1 MDATRLDSTRLC
13 QVGRLKSL
21 VQTLSFLKPVWSWY
35 LAMRPDDV
43 EFGPFR
49 LHLARRELSR
59 DGTPVQLGGR
69 ALDILLVL
77 AAAKGEVVT
86 KDQLI
91 AQVWSGAVVDENNIQ
106 VHVSALR
113 KALDDGGGA
122 QRYVRTVQGRG
133 YRLVG
138 ARDRAPESD
147 SVQHVLPIPDKPS
160 IAVLPFANLSNDP
173 QQEYF
178 ADGMVEDITV
188 GLSRMRWLLVIARN
202 SSFTYKGRAVDVK
215 QVGRDLGVRYV
226 LEGSVRKA
234 ANRVRI
240 TAQLIDAGNG
250 VHLWADRFEG
260 ALKDIFDLQ
269 DRVAGNVVS
278 AIAPKLEQSEI
289 ARAKSKP
296 TADLDAY
303 DYFLRGKASLYS
315 WTTEG
320 IDEALRLFYRAI
332 EFDAE
337 FGSAYGMAAW
347 CYTRRMANGRPH
359 SAQEIAE
366 TARVARRAVDLANDD
381 AVTLCTA
388 GYALARV
395 VGDLDDG
402 VVFID
407 RALELNSNLATAW
420 LTCGWARAFLGE
432 PDAAIKNL
440 KHAMRLSPLDPLM
453 FGMHNGMAFAHFLAG
468 RYDEAAS
475 WAERALR
482 VQPNWVAA
490 WRNAAASH
498 ALAGRLGNARHAMAR
513 IRLLAPEL
521 RLSNLNDL
529 MPLRRPE
536 DLARFAEGLQ
546 KAGLPE

>member
-1 MDATRLDSTRLC
+1 
-13 QVGRLKSL
+13 
-21 VQTLSFLKPVWSWY
+21 
-35 LAMRPDDV
+35 MRPDDV

-49 LHLARRELSR
+49 LDLARRELSR

-147 SVQHVLPIPDKPS
+147 SVQHVLPVPNKPS

-173 QQEYF
+173 EQEYF

-250 VHLWADRFEG
+250 AHLWADRFEG
-260 ALKDIFDLQ
+260 ALEDIFDLQ

-296 TADLDAY
+296 TANLDAY
-303 DYFLRGKASLYS
+303 DYCQRH
-315 WTTEG
+315 
-320 IDEALRLFYRAI
+320 
-332 EFDAE
+332 
-337 FGSAYGMAAW
+337 FG
-347 CYTRRMANGRPH
+347 T
-359 SAQEIAE
+359 
-366 TARVARRAVDLANDD
+366 
-381 AVTLCTA
+381 
-388 GYALARV
+388 
-395 VGDLDDG
+395 
-402 VVFID
+402 
-407 RALELNSNLATAW
+407 
-420 LTCGWARAFLGE
+420 
-432 PDAAIKNL
+432 
-440 KHAMRLSPLDPLM
+440 DPLC
-453 FGMHNGMAFAHFLAG
+453 
-468 RYDEAAS
+468 
-475 WAERALR
+475 
-482 VQPNWVAA
+482 
-490 WRNAAASH
+490 
-498 ALAGRLGNARHAMAR
+498 ARSATW
-513 IRLLAPEL
+513 
-521 RLSNLNDL
+521 N
-529 MPLRRPE
+529 
-536 DLARFAEGLQ
+536 
-546 KAGLPE
+546 

>member
-1 MDATRLDSTRLC
+1 
-13 QVGRLKSL
+13 
-21 VQTLSFLKPVWSWY
+21 
-35 LAMRPDDV
+35 MRSDDV
-43 EFGPFR
+43 EFGPFCVHF
-49 LHLARRELSR
+49 LRREVTR

-77 AAAKGEVVT
+77 AAAK
-86 KDQLI
+86 DQLI
-91 AQVWSGAVVDENNIQ
+91 AKVWSGAVVDENNIQ

-122 QRYVRTVQGRG
+122 HQYVRTVQGRG

-138 ARDRAPESD
+138 AGDRTPQSD
-147 SVQHVLPIPDKPS
+147 SVQHVLPVPDKPS

-173 QQEYF
+173 EQEYF
-178 ADGMVEDITV
+178 ADGVVEEITL

-202 SSFTYKGRAVDVK
+202 SSFTFKGRAVDVK

-234 ANRVRI
+234 ANRLRI
-240 TAQLIDAGNG
+240 AAQLIDAGNG
-250 VHLWADRFEG
+250 AHLWADRFEG
-260 ALKDIFDLQ
+260 DLEDIFDLQ

-296 TADLDAY
+296 TENLDAY
-303 DYFLRGKASLYS
+303 DYLLRGKASLYS
-315 WTTEG
+315 WTALG

-332 EFDAE
+332 ELDRE
-337 FGSAYGMAAW
+337 FGLAYGMAAW
-347 CYTRRMANGRPH
+347 CHTRRMAFGWMTH
-359 SAQEIAE
+359 ATGEVAE
-366 TARVARRAVDLANDD
+366 TARVARLAVDLASDD
-381 AVTLCTA
+381 AVALCAA
-388 GYALARV
+388 GFALARV

-407 RALELNSNLATAW
+407 RALELNPNLATAW
-420 LTCGWARAFLGE
+420 LTSGWVRAFLGQ
-432 PDAAIKNL
+432 PDAAIEHL
-440 KHAMRLSPLDPLM
+440 MHAMRLSPLDPLM
-453 FGMHNGMAFAHFLAG
+453 FGMHNGMAFAHLLAG
-468 RYDEAAS
+468 RYDESAS

-482 VQPNWVAA
+482 VQPNWVPA

-498 ALAGRLGNARHAMAR
+498 ALAGRLDNARQAMAR
-513 IRLLAPEL
+513 MRLLAPET
-521 RLSNLNDL
+521 RLSNLDGL

-536 DLARFAEGLQ
+536 DLARFAEGLR